1 VKRAI
6 FLILCIVTFLKT
18 SGEDYTWWNKI
29 HGWEP
34 GMPGWRSYL
43 HLSPGYMGPNALP
56 VPEVKKGI
64 VQVGNNVEFGMDFHF
79 MKGDPTQDLF
89 AKYYRSFA
97 ENKIAIELY
106 WIVVE
111 HYAMS
116 TYIRDERFA
125 RDFDGKGLTIG
136 DFYFSTL
143 IQVIKGKKF
152 PDTMFRMA
160 CRTASGN
167 QLDAA
172 RYTDSPGYFFDFS
185 FSKEYPCKNEKFTF
199 LPFASV
205 GFYSWQIY
213 DEINVQ
219 DDAFMYGIGGEFKC
233 SHWTFSNSL
242 SGYSGY
248 KKVGDK
254 PLVYTIDLNRSYKNQ
269 TIRLQYLHG
278 LRDWN
283 YRTIKLSLIV
293 NLKNN

>member
-1 VKRAI
+1 MKRAI
-6 FLILCIVTFLKT
+6 LLILCIITFLST

-43 HLSPGYMGPNALP
+43 HISPGYMGPNALP

-64 VQVGNNVEFGMDFHF
+64 VQAGNNVEFGMDFHF
-79 MKGDPTQDLF
+79 MKGDPTQDFF

-106 WIVVE
+106 WVVVE

-116 TYIRDERFA
+116 TAIRDERFA
-125 RDFDGKGLTIG
+125 RDFDGKGFTSG

-185 FSKEYPCKNEKFTF
+185 FSKEFPCKNEKFIF

-205 GFYSWQIY
+205 GFNSWQIY

-233 SHWTFSNSL
+233 SRWTFSNSL

-248 KKVGDK
+248 KKVRDK
-254 PLVYTIDLNRSYKNQ
+254 PMVYTIDLKRSYKNQ

-283 YRTIKLSLIV
+283 YRTLKLSLIV
-293 NLKNN
+293 NLKK